1 MNIFYK
7 CCIVLLIVGGVNWGL
22 IGIFGFDAVAW
33 LFGGAATF
41 LSRAVYTLV
50 GVSALCAVPSLFM
63 GTNGEETDEIT

>member
-7 CCIVLLIVGGVNWGL
+7 CCIILLIVGGVNWGL

-41 LSRAVYTLV
+41 LS
-50 GVSALCAVPSLFM
+50 
-63 GTNGEETDEIT
+63 